1 MIPGAIGIGIAILWW
16 FTDSRHTPPAQP
28 IADAAPT
35 LPEPVD
41 EGDASIRGLMHDK
54 RFWAIIAARML
65 SDPVWYFYLFWIPGY
80 LQERAGLSLSE
91 LGVVGGLP
99 FLAAVPVGMVLG
111 RVVDRFTERGHDSIR
126 VQLWIF
132 ALPAALLP
140 LGARSEEHTSEL
152 QSL

>member
-54 RFWAIIAARML
+54 GVWAILAARL
-65 SDPVWYFYLFWIPGY
+65 LRDPVWYFYLFWIPGY
-80 LQERAGLSLSE
+80 LQIGRASCRDRE
-91 LGVVGGLP
+91 CQYVMIPGG
-99 FLAAVPVGMVLG
+99 AE
-111 RVVDRFTERGHDSIR
+111 T
-126 VQLWIF
+126 
-132 ALPAALLP
+132 
-140 LGARSEEHTSEL
+140 
-152 QSL
+152 